1 MLKVGNDLPGG
12 SLSCY
17 CRSTDTVTLKDL
29 CCVPSV
35 PKNMADEY
43 VKT

>member
-1 MLKVGNDLPGG
+1 MLKVGNDIPGG
-12 SLSCY
+12 SLS

-43 VKT
+43 IKT